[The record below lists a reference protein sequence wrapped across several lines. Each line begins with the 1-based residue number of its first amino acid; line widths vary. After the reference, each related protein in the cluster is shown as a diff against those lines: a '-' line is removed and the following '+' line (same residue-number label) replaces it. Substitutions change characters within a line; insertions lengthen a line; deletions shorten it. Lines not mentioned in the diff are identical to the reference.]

1 MTLVLMTIMILFGSR
16 GRIDY
21 IGMHTHLCR
30 VKVALRTI
38 MNIFPYYF
46 DVSIALLLLQSRY
59 SINSIF
65 RT

>member
-30 VKVALRTI
+30 VKVALMTI
-38 MNIFPYYF
+38 MASGHMRTNVNINM
-46 DVSIALLLLQSRY
+46 DNWLIVVKQK
-59 SINSIF
+59 
-65 RT
+65 

>member
-30 VKVALRTI
+30 VKVALMSIINIYFPTI
-38 MNIFPYYF
+38 LM
-46 DVSIALLLLQSRY
+46 
-59 SINSIF
+59 
-65 RT
+65 